1 MPSQTNS
8 TSDKQALLDQ
18 LLEQHEAEQ
27 YELPALQSDF
37 SKFEQFTDQ
46 LKELFNSFFDSLNV
60 PVPPSAPEL
69 FGKVLVVSL
78 YLTLGAVL
86 LGTLVWLVLRLRDLR
101 NLDSADL
108 RHATLTGKRYPLEHE
123 LQQAREEGQWARALR
138 LRWKLFLYEAS
149 EASYRTPGELIRSN
163 SSEATSGPLL
173 LSEEQLLHLYTQM
186 FAKEGS
192 NPTAYEKYET
202 LLKGWEDSI
211 KQMNT
216 AEEIV

>member
-108 RHATLTGKRYPLEHE
+108 RHATLTGKR
-123 LQQAREEGQWARALR
+123 
-138 LRWKLFLYEAS
+138 FLYEAS